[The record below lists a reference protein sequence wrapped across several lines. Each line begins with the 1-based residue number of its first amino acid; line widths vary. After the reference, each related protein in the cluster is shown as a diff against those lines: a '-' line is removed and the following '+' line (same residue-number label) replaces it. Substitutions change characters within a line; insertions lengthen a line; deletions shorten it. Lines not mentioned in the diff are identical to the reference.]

1 MSHWGTRSGHYW
13 SANYGNSNTDYND
26 DYYGEGKC
34 ILRLDECS
42 FTAIDKS
49 TGEPASWTIG
59 GKYFGNLNGTYSIYN
74 NCTATSNVCSSITVG
89 GDWDDD
95 DDTSTTYDKVD
106 NKDDDDN
113 AYYATIT
120 TFAGPLDFDC
130 NNGSCNIVNS
140 DNNDDCK
147 ISAGGTNFTA
157 QISFFRGLKRNYDTT
172 NENCSTSC
180 RGCSAI
186 PSTEI
191 YHFGCKERGKCC
203 DT

>member
-1 MSHWGTRSGHYW
+1 MYC
-13 SANYGNSNTDYND
+13 Y
-26 DYYGEGKC
+26 C
-34 ILRLDECS
+34 
-42 FTAIDKS
+42 
-49 TGEPASWTIG
+49 
-59 GKYFGNLNGTYSIYN
+59 
-74 NCTATSNVCSSITVG
+74 NVCSSITVG
-89 GDWDDD
+89 GDWDD

-157 QISFFRGLKRNYDTT
+157 QLSFFRGLKGNYNTT
-172 NENCSTSC
+172 NANCNTSC

-186 PSTEI
+186 PSTEFMI
-191 YHFGCKERGKCC
+191 LVVKDAKNVVIHTMGTSSIVPNLDNVSARTRNLVQYLLLLPTPVLLNLHAKMV
-203 DT
+203 DATILPLLVLDVV